1 MRLLIKNGRV
11 IDPASK
17 LDQTM
22 DILIDEGKI
31 VDIQPEIK
39 EEEGLIIDATNK
51 IVTPGFIDIH
61 VHLREPGFEY
71 KEDIATGTRAAA
83 AGGFTTVCC
92 MPNTYPVIDNAAVA
106 NFVRE
111 RALRSGVVNVL
122 PIGAITKNQ
131 ADLELSEIANLVAAG
146 CVAISD
152 DGEPVKKSDIMRN
165 ALEYAK
171 MFDIPVLSHCEDVN
185 LSSNGQMHEG
195 YYSTYYGLKG
205 IPAAAEEIMVARD
218 ILLSRL
224 TGAHIH
230 ICHVST
236 KGSIELIKRAK
247 KEGVNITCEVTPH
260 HLTLTDSIVGTYDPD
275 TKVNPP
281 LRSIEDVEAMLEA
294 IKDGVI
300 DCIATDH
307 APHELESKDCEY
319 EMADFGISGLET
331 AIPVVMSLVKENKLD
346 LNKMVSLFTT
356 NPAQIIG
363 IDKGTLEVGGVADI
377 TIIDP
382 ELEKVVDPNGFY
394 SKGKNTPYKGQ
405 KFTGWPIMTIVN
417 GEIVAKEGKI
427 VEKYS

>member
-11 IDPASK
+11 IDPANK
-17 LDQTM
+17 LDKTM
-22 DILIDEGKI
+22 DILIDEGKVI
-31 VDIQPEIK
+31 DIKPEI
-39 EEEGLIIDATNK
+39 EADQAVIIDATNK
-51 IVTPGFIDIH
+51 LVCPGFIDIH

-83 AGGFTTVCC
+83 VGGFTTVCC
-92 MPNTYPVIDNAAVA
+92 MPNTYPVVDNASVA
-106 NFVRE
+106 NFVKE
-111 RALRSGVVNVL
+111 RALKSGVINVL

-131 ADLELSEIANLVAAG
+131 EGLELSEIANLVAAG

-165 ALEYAK
+165 AMEYAK
-171 MFDIPVLSHCEDVN
+171 MFDIPVLSHCEELT
-185 LSSNGQMHEG
+185 LSHKGQMHEG

-224 TGAHIH
+224 TGAHVH

-236 KGSIELIKRAK
+236 KGSIDLIKRAK

-260 HLTLTDSIVGTYDPD
+260 HLTLTDEIVGTYDPD

-281 LRSIEDVEAMLEA
+281 LRSIEDVEALLKA

-319 EMADFGISGLET
+319 EVADFGISGLET

-346 LNKMVSLFTT
+346 LNDMVSLFSN

-363 IDKGTLEVGGVADI
+363 IDRGTIEVGSIADI

-382 ELEKVVDPNGFY
+382 DLEKVVDPNEFY

-405 KFTGWPIMTIVN
+405 KFIGWPIMTIVN

-427 VEKYS
+427 IEK